1 MRSNLVSKGSKYLLT
16 PASSKDYY
24 KGGSPGCQWRNPE
37 IIKKIN
43 ILVILIKNI
52 SHIHFTNNENCVRLI
67 L

>member
-24 KGGSPGCQWRNPE
+24 KGGRPGCQWRNPE
-37 IIKKIN
+37 IIIN
-43 ILVILIKNI
+43 ILDILIKNI